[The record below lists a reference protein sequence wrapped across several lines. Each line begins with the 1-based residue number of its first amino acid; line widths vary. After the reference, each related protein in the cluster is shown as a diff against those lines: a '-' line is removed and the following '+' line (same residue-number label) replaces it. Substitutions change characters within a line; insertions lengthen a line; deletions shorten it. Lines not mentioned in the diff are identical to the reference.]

1 MNNQF
6 IIAVVLVGAFV
17 ASIYYNNEFTKETI
31 ADIQTYKDEIPH
43 DSNKKTDT
51 YLVKLDGSNSSDE
64 ENDLLSYSWVQ
75 VEGPDDMEFVQL
87 YHPTEAVTY
96 FEAKEGEYTFKLTVT
111 DSYGASADTLKTI
124 VIQPEPNKTPVPEI
138 IVSGKDSEYGQRI
151 ADVFEIHYDDV
162 EEEEFTVEHDNNP
175 KTKTY
180 RVQLDAGQSSDEDD
194 TSIKQYSWIQI
205 DGHEKVELSDP
216 DKAKTHFTA
225 TAGIYTFRLTVTDAY
240 GAKGHALQVVSIGP
254 ESNVNP
260 IASISVSE
268 YIEPKPKGLSAAEKR
283 RRAERAREKRRLEK
297 AKKELLTTPEGG

>member
-51 YLVKLDGSNSSDE
+51 YLVKLDGSNSFDD

-138 IVSGKDSEYGQRI
+138 IVSESE
-151 ADVFEIHYDDV
+151 DV
-162 EEEEFTVEHDNNP
+162 EEEEFTIVHDNNP

-225 TAGIYTFRLTVTDAY
+225 TAGIYTFRLTVTDIY
-240 GAKGHALQVVSIGP
+240 GASGHALQVVSIGP

-268 YIEPKPKGLSAAEKR
+268 YIEPKPTGPSAAAKAAAAKR
-283 RRAERAREKRRLEK
+283 KAELRLKNKLLK
-297 AKKELLTTPEGG
+297 AIGG

>member
-6 IIAVVLVGAFV
+6 VIAVVLVGAFV
-17 ASIYYNNEFTKETI
+17 ASIYFNEAEKSRIVDNLAAAEAAKI
-31 ADIQTYKDEIPH
+31 EIPH

-51 YLVKLDGSNSSDE
+51 YFVKLDGSNSFDN
-64 ENDLLSYSWVQ
+64 ENDSLSYSWAQ
-75 VEGPDDMEFVQL
+75 VEGSDDMEFVQL
-87 YHPTEAVTY
+87 YHPNEAFTY
-96 FEAKEGEYTFKLTVT
+96 FEAKEGVYTFKLTVT
-111 DSYGASADTLKTI
+111 DSYGASADTLITF
-124 VIQPEPNKTPVPEI
+124 VIQHEPNKTPVPEI

-151 ADVFEIHYDDV
+151 ADVFEINYDDV

-254 ESNVNP
+254 EPNVNP

-268 YIEPKPKGLSAAEKR
+268 YIEPKPTGPSAADRR
-283 RRAERAREKRRLEK
+283 RRAERKAQQD
-297 AKKELLTTPEGG
+297 AKKKLLKAIGG

>member
-51 YLVKLDGSNSSDE
+51 YLVKLDGSSSFDN

-138 IVSGKDSEYGQRI
+138 IVSESE
-151 ADVFEIHYDDV
+151 DV
-162 EEEEFTVEHDNNP
+162 EEEEFTIVHDNNP
-175 KTKTY
+175 MTKTY

-225 TAGIYTFRLTVTDAY
+225 TAGIYTFRLTVTDVY
-240 GAKGHALQVVSIGP
+240 GASGHALQVVSIGP

-268 YIEPKPKGLSAAEKR
+268 YIEPIGLSDAEKR
-283 RRAERAREKRRLEK
+283 RRAANAAKRAEERRRLER
-297 AKKELLTTPEGG
+297 AKKELLTTPAGG

>member
-51 YLVKLDGSNSSDE
+51 YLVKLDGSNSFDD

-205 DGHEKVELSDP
+205 DGHEEVKLSDP

-225 TAGIYTFRLTVTDAY
+225 TAGIYTFRLTVTDIY

-283 RRAERAREKRRLEK
+283 RRAERAAERK
-297 AKKELLTTPEGG
+297 AQRDLKKKLLNAIGG

>member
-51 YLVKLDGSNSSDE
+51 YLVKLDGSNSFDD

-96 FEAKEGEYTFKLTVT
+96 FEAKEGEYTFRLTVT

-138 IVSGKDSEYGQRI
+138 IVSESE
-151 ADVFEIHYDDV
+151 DV
-162 EEEEFTVEHDNNP
+162 EEKEFTIVHDNKP
-175 KTKTY
+175 ETKTY
-180 RVQLDAGQSSDEDD
+180 RVQLDAGQSSDDD
-194 TSIKQYSWIQI
+194 GTIKQYSWIQI

-225 TAGIYTFRLTVTDAY
+225 TAGIYTFRLTVTDIY
-240 GAKGHALQVVSIGP
+240 GASGHALQVVSIGP
-254 ESNVNP
+254 ESNVKP

-268 YIEPKPKGLSAAEKR
+268 YIEPKPTGPSAADKKR
-283 RRAERAREKRRLEK
+283 AAKRKAEQRLKNKLLK
-297 AKKELLTTPEGG
+297 AIGG

>member
-6 IIAVVLVGAFV
+6 IIAVVLVGAFG

-51 YLVKLDGSNSSDE
+51 YLVKLDGSSSFDN
-64 ENDLLSYSWVQ
+64 ENDLLSYSWEQ

-96 FEAKEGEYTFKLTVT
+96 FEAKEGEYTFRLTVT

-138 IVSGKDSEYGQRI
+138 IVSESE
-151 ADVFEIHYDDV
+151 DV
-162 EEEEFTVEHDNNP
+162 EEEEFTIVHDNNP

-180 RVQLDAGQSSDEDD
+180 PVQLDAGQSSDVDD

-225 TAGIYTFRLTVTDAY
+225 TAGIYTFRLTVTDVY
-240 GAKGHALQVVSIGP
+240 GASGHALQVVSIGP

-268 YIEPKPKGLSAAEKR
+268 YIEPKPTGPSAAAKAAAATAAAKR
-283 RRAERAREKRRLEK
+283 KK
-297 AKKELLTTPEGG
+297 AAADKKKLLDLIGG

>member
-87 YHPTEAVTY
+87 YHPAEAVTY
-96 FEAKEGEYTFKLTVT
+96 FEAKEGEYTFRLTVT

-138 IVSGKDSEYGQRI
+138 IVSESE
-151 ADVFEIHYDDV
+151 DV
-162 EEEEFTVEHDNNP
+162 EEKEFTIEHDNKP
-175 KTKTY
+175 ETKTY

-225 TAGIYTFRLTVTDAY
+225 TAGIYTFRLTVTDIY
-240 GAKGHALQVVSIGP
+240 GASGHALQVVSIGP

-268 YIEPKPKGLSAAEKR
+268 YIEPKPTGPSAADKKR
-283 RRAERAREKRRLEK
+283 AAKRKAEQRLKNKLLK
-297 AKKELLTTPEGG
+297 AIGG

>member
-6 IIAVVLVGAFV
+6 VIAVVLVGAFA
-17 ASIYYNNEFTKETI
+17 ASIYFNNEVRKETVV
-31 ADIQTYKDEIPH
+31 DMRTYKDEIPH

-51 YLVKLDGSNSSDE
+51 YFVKLDGSNSFDN
-64 ENDLLSYSWVQ
+64 ENDSLSYSWAQ

-87 YHPTEAVTY
+87 YHPNEAFTY

-124 VIQPEPNKTPVPEI
+124 VIHPEPNKTPVPEI
-138 IVSGKDSEYGQRI
+138 IVSEGE
-151 ADVFEIHYDDV
+151 DV
-162 EEEEFTVEHDNNP
+162 EEEEFTIEHDNNP

-205 DGHEKVELSDP
+205 DGHKKVKLSDP

-283 RRAERAREKRRLEK
+283 RRAERARERRRLER

>member
-1 MNNQF
+1 MNQF

-51 YLVKLDGSNSSDE
+51 YLVKLDGSNSFDD

-75 VEGPDDMEFVQL
+75 VEGPDDIEFVQL

-205 DGHEKVELSDP
+205 DGHEKVKLSDP

-225 TAGIYTFRLTVTDAY
+225 TAGIYTFRLTVTDIY
-240 GAKGHALQVVSIGP
+240 GAKGHALQVVLIGP
-254 ESNVNP
+254 ETNVSP

-268 YIEPKPKGLSAAEKR
+268 YIEPKPTGPSAADKKR
-283 RRAERAREKRRLEK
+283 AATRKAEQRLKNKLLK
-297 AKKELLTTPEGG
+297 AIGG